1 MVARIAAE
9 VREHLKGRHG
19 VEPNT
24 GGGESGGGGENGGGE
39 SGSGGEHG
47 GGGGAPLTMPRLQRA
62 FSPDGS
68 GMLELYWLPAMEA
81 ARQAPA
87 LLRITQRL
95 CAAARLGA
103 NRRRAHNLSSH
114 RSSPPLTATQ
124 VCADVGARRPPGLQA
139 GRAHDGAGA
148 AAAVAPLLH

>member
-24 GGGESGGGGENGGGE
+24 GGGENGGGGGGGGGGE
-39 SGSGGEHG
+39 SGG

-95 CAAARLGA
+95 YAAARLGA

-114 RSSPPLTATQ
+114 RSSPPLTATHRHSLPLT
-124 VCADVGARRPPGLQA
+124 ATHHTERGPSRSARVQ
-139 GRAHDGAGA
+139 
-148 AAAVAPLLH
+148 